1 MGPSVARPSRIR
13 CSPVDAELLL
23 RPAHELAGLLRDGAV
38 SPRELTELSLRRI
51 EERDGAVNAFVE
63 ADGERALAEA
73 DAVQVGAQP
82 FAGVPIAVK
91 GNVRVA
97 GRPFDYGSAF
107 LAGHRSE
114 HDAFLVGRLRR
125 AGFVIVG
132 TTRLPE
138 FGILPTTEPRHGG
151 PTRNPWNTD
160 RTPGGSSGGSAAAV
174 AAGMVPLA
182 HGNDGGGSIRI
193 PAACCGLLGLKPSRG
208 RISRGPDMG
217 DSPLG
222 IDGVLTRTV
231 ADTAALIDLLAG
243 YEVGDATWAPR
254 PAEPYTATHTRDP
267 GRLRIAV
274 SAHNAIGA
282 PVDPES
288 LRGLREAAG
297 LLASLGHEVV
307 EAGPDLPGE
316 ETKVLFSVVFGAY
329 IALSTMHAESIRGRA
344 PEPGELEPLSEAMR
358 DAQRGVSSA
367 QYLAALSRLQQL
379 ARRAIGFFG
388 DHDLLL
394 TPALAQR
401 PPAIGELTGCGA
413 DPWADFERSARFTPF
428 TALFNVTGQPAIT
441 VPIGLGEDGLPT
453 CVQLVARPICEDTLL
468 QVAAQIERTRPWDH
482 LVAPV

>member
-1 MGPSVARPSRIR
+1 
-13 CSPVDAELLL
+13 
-23 RPAHELAGLLRDGAV
+23 
-38 SPRELTELSLRRI
+38 
-51 EERDGAVNAFVE
+51 
-63 ADGERALAEA
+63 
-73 DAVQVGAQP
+73 
-82 FAGVPIAVK
+82 
-91 GNVRVA
+91 
-97 GRPFDYGSAF
+97 
-107 LAGHRSE
+107 
-114 HDAFLVGRLRR
+114 
-125 AGFVIVG
+125 
-132 TTRLPE
+132 
-138 FGILPTTEPRHGG
+138 
-151 PTRNPWNTD
+151 
-160 RTPGGSSGGSAAAV
+160 
-174 AAGMVPLA
+174 
-182 HGNDGGGSIRI
+182 
-193 PAACCGLLGLKPSRG
+193 
-208 RISRGPDMG
+208 
-217 DSPLG
+217 
-222 IDGVLTRTV
+222 
-231 ADTAALIDLLAG
+231 
-243 YEVGDATWAPR
+243 
-254 PAEPYTATHTRDP
+254 
-267 GRLRIAV
+267 
-274 SAHNAIGA
+274 
-282 PVDPES
+282 
-288 LRGLREAAG
+288 
-297 LLASLGHEVV
+297 VV